1 MNIPSIQSVQA
12 MINKEFGNNT
22 SIASGVKFQYT
33 FDNGLMTRIDFDAPI
48 KSHCTILTDIWRL
61 FEFEFKGAILT
72 DIWKLFEFE
81 FKGDTYKGNSVYTV
95 NKIFESAYTNE
106 TTYLFTFALETPEIS
121 SLLKKVIDKLNT
133 IIKTN
138 EGLATTTSAFLRGN
152 YSIIADYIRNTCM
165 VDLYGLINPSHLP
178 TEGDISSYT
187 PTKEEY
193 EELDKVIRMYSFMF
207 GEMFTLMLMPMNPS
221 GLILRSRKGG
231 MTETSTIDIE
241 LN

>member
-1 MNIPSIQSVQA
+1 M
-12 MINKEFGNNT
+12 
-22 SIASGVKFQYT
+22 
-33 FDNGLMTRIDFDAPI
+33 
-48 KSHCTILTDIWRL
+48 
-61 FEFEFKGAILT
+61 
-72 DIWKLFEFE
+72 
-81 FKGDTYKGNSVYTV
+81 
-95 NKIFESAYTNE
+95 
-106 TTYLFTFALETPEIS
+106 ETPEIS

-165 VDLYGLINPSHLP
+165 TDLYGLINPSHLP
-178 TEGDISSYT
+178 TEGDINSYI